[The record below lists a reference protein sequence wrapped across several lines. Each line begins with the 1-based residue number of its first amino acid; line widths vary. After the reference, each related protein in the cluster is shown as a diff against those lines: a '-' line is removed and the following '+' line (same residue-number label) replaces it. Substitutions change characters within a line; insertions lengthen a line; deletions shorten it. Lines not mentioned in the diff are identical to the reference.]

1 MMNKVVTLAFGLVC
15 CSSAAHA
22 ATQVWELDNAHT
34 NVGFKVR
41 HAMVSNVRGTF
52 KTVQGT
58 IKADDKDVVKSSADF
73 TVDIK
78 SIDTGSDKRD
88 QHLKSPDFFNE
99 AQFPTMTFKSAK
111 IDKKK
116 GGLRVHGFLTLH
128 GQTKPL
134 VLDIEGPSKA
144 VRDPFGMTRV
154 AVAAKGKIN
163 RKDYG
168 LVWNQALEAGG
179 VLVSENVDI
188 EIDAEFVRKDSPTP
202 NEPASASPIAGEP
215 KPKTKE

>member
-1 MMNKVVTLAFGLVC
+1 MMNKVVTLALGLVC
-15 CSSAAHA
+15 YSSAAHA

-179 VLVSENVDI
+179 VLVSENVEI
-188 EIDAEFVRKDSPTP
+188 EIDAEFVRKESP
-202 NEPASASPIAGEP
+202 NEPAAASPIAGEP

>member
-1 MMNKVVTLAFGLVC
+1 MMKQVASLVFSLACAGNV
-15 CSSAAHA
+15 AHA

-52 KTVQGT
+52 KAVQGT
-58 IKADDKDVVKSSADF
+58 IKADDKDIVKSTADF
-73 TVDIK
+73 TADIK
-78 SIDTGSDKRD
+78 SIDTGNEKRD

-99 AQFPTMTFKSAK
+99 AQFPTMTFKTAK
-111 IDKKK
+111 VDKKK
-116 GGLRVHGFLTLH
+116 GGLRVHGFLTMH

-134 VLDIEGPSKA
+134 VLEVEGPTKP
-144 VRDPFGMTRV
+144 VRDPFGMTRI
-154 AVAAKGKIN
+154 AVAAKGKLN

-168 LVWNQALEAGG
+168 LVYNQALETGG
-179 VLVSENVDI
+179 VLVSEEVEI
-188 EIDAEFVRKDSPTP
+188 EIDAEFVKKDSPAAGEGT
-202 NEPASASPIAGEP
+202 NASPIAGEP